1 MEKVSGSNF
10 SFLNNRSKQ
19 KYITIYK
26 HYLDGNPFC
35 FCVISS
41 MFSSLT
47 CFILCHQHSLFFLF
61 STPTASHTLT
71 VQYSISVPSFPNV
84 RARNSPQ
91 EQDEEQWVWDRWA
104 CWLRSDTDVWE
115 CQTLQCSSLVHLQAC
130 TQTPAHSAGQ
140 SQCTLVIV
148 VVVLRGI
155 RTIWLM
161 YVCIYTVYIAYYL
174 SRWRERSFC
183 REMMMMETACS
194 LLPRLTPVAQKEKG
208 LHFVAFCFLN
218 L

>member
-1 MEKVSGSNF
+1 MSPTF
-10 SFLNNRSKQ
+10 SL
-19 KYITIYK
+19 
-26 HYLDGNPFC
+26 
-35 FCVISS
+35 
-41 MFSSLT
+41 
-47 CFILCHQHSLFFLF
+47 FLF

-161 YVCIYTVYIAYYL
+161 YVMYVCVYIVYISYYL

-183 REMMMMETACS
+183 REMMTMETACS
-194 LLPRLTPVAQKEKG
+194 LLLRLTPVAQKEKG
-208 LHFVAFCFLN
+208 LHFVTFCFLN
-218 L
+218 SHCCFVWVWLGFCFQPQEEHKEKQNESPLSCCDWGARS